1 MRRPPPRPS
10 KRKTEPSPAARALR
24 LLARREHSRLELERK
39 LAPHVADSA
48 ELAALLDDL
57 TARGWL
63 SEARF
68 VEQLVH
74 AKRSRYGAARIRQTL
89 LARGVSE
96 DLIAPALAAL
106 KDTEVET
113 ARSVWS
119 RKFRAAPSSAAERA
133 RQVRFLQSRGFSIEI
148 AMRVVRGGDDDG

>member
-1 MRRPPPRPS
+1 MRRPPPS

-24 LLARREHSRLELERK
+24 LLARREHTRVELERK

-57 TARGWL
+57 TVSGSL
-63 SEARF
+63 SDGRA

-74 AKRSRYGAARIRQTL
+74 AKRSRYGAARIRQAL
-89 LARGVSE
+89 VERGVSKE
-96 DLIAPALAAL
+96 LIAPALAAL
-106 KDTEVET
+106 EGTEVER

-119 RKFRAAPSSAAERA
+119 RKFRVAPSSASERA
-133 RQVRFLQSRGFSIEI
+133 RQVRFLQSRGFSIDV
-148 AMRVVRGGDDDG
+148 ALRVVRGGEDN